1 MHELRQQYPVVGLLK
16 LVGLAR
22 STYYYQVS
30 VLEAEDKD
38 AELKAMIKAE
48 FERHKGRY
56 GYRRITAAL
65 RQLGKHVN
73 HKAVQRLMV
82 ELDLKA
88 LSGQRNAS
96 ALKAK

>member
-1 MHELRQQYPVVGLLK
+1 VQELGQQYPITHLLK
-16 LVGLAR
+16 IAGLAR
-22 STYYYQVS
+22 STYYYQLG
-30 VLEAEDKD
+30 VLRAGDKD

-73 HKAVQRLMV
+73 HKAVQRLMG
-82 ELDLKA
+82 EMELKA
-88 LSGQRNAS
+88 LSGERNADS
-96 ALKAK
+96 SQAE